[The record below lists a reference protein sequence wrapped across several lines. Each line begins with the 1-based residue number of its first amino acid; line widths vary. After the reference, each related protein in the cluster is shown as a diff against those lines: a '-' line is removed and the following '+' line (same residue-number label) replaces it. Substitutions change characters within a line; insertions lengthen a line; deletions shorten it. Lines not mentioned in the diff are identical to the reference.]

1 VARISRTAITTIA
14 ALATL
19 ALVASAVRS
28 EKRPGSQGDVIL
40 QGDTI
45 VVNGRDVTLRDLAA
59 RIGDEKVFAYDSVSK
74 TALANTSLTIHGR
87 LTLGSEH
94 DPTLRET
101 LELNSATC
109 GHRRIL
115 ITESGELHIHNSV
128 LATESRIVT
137 EEMCTRGYT
146 LYCKGRLVMDRGQ
159 VTYMSGS
166 YSRNFWRTSSA
177 RLANSTFCLND
188 GSSASFF
195 DPDGERLH
203 IDNCTFSSKGNWGIV
218 VRGKDRS
225 PLRITSSTFFGS
237 AGDVLNAG
245 DHADVH
251 LVDCKFRKG
260 KIHFS
265 QLTGTVAVK
274 WRLNVRVVGEDS
286 GAPVSGLRVRATSSN
301 PSPLAETVEATTDA
315 GGVCVL
321 ELTEY
326 VARPRAKERRD
337 GVNSV
342 APHDMFVYGETT
354 RGQRAQRTRV
364 DVRAAGQ
371 TCVLRSPG

>member
-1 VARISRTAITTIA
+1 MARLSRTPITAIV
-14 ALATL
+14 ALVVVV
-19 ALVASAVRS
+19 LVASAVRPQ
-28 EKRPGSQGDVIL
+28 KRPTSQGDVIL

-45 VVNGRDVTLRDLAA
+45 VVNGRDVTLRDIAA
-59 RIGDEKVFAYDSVSK
+59 EVGNEEVFAYDSDGK
-74 TALANTSLTIHGR
+74 TALANASLTIHGR

-115 ITESGELHIHNSV
+115 VTESGELHIHNSV

-146 LYCKGRLVMDRGQ
+146 LYCKGRLVMDKGQ

-177 RLANSTFCLND
+177 RLMNSSFCLND

-195 DPDGERLH
+195 DPDGEQLC
-203 IDNCTFSSKGNWGIV
+203 IDNCTFSSQGNWGIV
-218 VRGKDRS
+218 VRGKGRT
-225 PLRITSSTFFGS
+225 PLRIINSTFFGS

-245 DHADVH
+245 SNAEVH
-251 LVDCKFRKG
+251 LIDCKFRKG
-260 KIHFS
+260 RIHFS

-274 WRLNVRVVGEDS
+274 WRLNVRVVGKDA
-286 GAPVSGLRVRATSSN
+286 GTPLAGLRVRATSSG
-301 PSPLAETVEATTDA
+301 PSPLSEAVEATTDA
-315 GGVCVL
+315 EGACVL
-321 ELTEY
+321 DLTEY
-326 VARPRAKERRD
+326 VAQPRAKERQD
-337 GVNSV
+337 GVNNV
-342 APHDMFVYGETT
+342 APHDVLVCDEIA
-354 RGQRAQRTRV
+354 RGRPVQETRV
-364 DVRAAGQ
+364 DVRSAGQ
-371 TCVLRSPG
+371 TCVVRLR